1 MRPALAMSGVITM
14 KMHTQT
20 SSPRFQAMPA
30 QMAEALTE
38 AATGDEAQRS
48 SEALMLLTQARNAA
62 FAEAAEG
69 RVGRGLSLLSQALA
83 HEPLSHELLSDMAA
97 LLLSA
102 GELAHAATHAYR
114 ALELTPDHGASLY
127 TLGFAM
133 SGLGEYAAAIEAL
146 QTLVQ
151 GPALA
156 NLMQEAPDL
165 LPLVQI
171 ELQRLQALGDSSVRS
186 AA

>member
-1 MRPALAMSGVITM
+1 ME
-14 KMHTQT
+14 MHMQT
-20 SSPRFQAMPA
+20 SSLRSQALPV
-30 QMAEALTE
+30 QMVDAM
-38 AATGDEAQRS
+38 AAAGRGDEAQRS
-48 SEALMLLTQARNAA
+48 TAALMLLTQARNAA

-69 RVGRGLSLLSQALA
+69 RVGRGLSLLSQALE
-83 HEPLSHELLSDMAA
+83 HEPLSHDLLSDMAA

-114 ALELTPDHGASLY
+114 ALELAPDHGASLY

-133 SGLGEYAAAIEAL
+133 SGLGETAAAIEAL

-151 GPALA
+151 GSALA
-156 NLMQEAPDL
+156 SLMHEAPDL

-171 ELQRLQALGDSSVRS
+171 ELQRLQAIGDSSVR
-186 AA
+186 

>member
-1 MRPALAMSGVITM
+1 MQASNLRS
-14 KMHTQT
+14 
-20 SSPRFQAMPA
+20 QAMAA
-30 QMAEALTE
+30 QAVHAAEFDEGAERSAQAL
-38 AATGDEAQRS
+38 R
-48 SEALMLLTQARNAA
+48 LLTQARNAA
-62 FAEAAEG
+62 FAEAAQG
-69 RVGRGLSLLSQALA
+69 RVGLGLSMLSQALE
-83 HEPLSHELLSDMAA
+83 HEPLSHDLLSDMAA

-114 ALELTPDHGASLY
+114 ALELTPEHGPSLY

-133 SGLGEYAAAIEAL
+133 SGLGEYAAAKEAL
-146 QTLVQ
+146 QSLMQ

-156 NLMQEAPDL
+156 SLMHEAPDL

-171 ELQRLQALGDSSVRS
+171 ELQRLQDMGCSDEAP